1 MCRASPFVRP
11 ESTRDAH
18 VAAPRTEAY
27 NAGEGSRSAG
37 HDGSVGRA
45 ASDRGPPSSVPD
57 SARTEALLA
66 AQKQSLELVVTGA
79 PLGDVLEHLVRSV
92 EDLARGAVVASIML
106 LDDERRL
113 RTGAAPSLPDD
124 YLRAIDGLPADAT
137 LGTCCAAAALGDV
150 VVTPDFA
157 SAPSWCGISHLPL
170 ALGLK
175 GAWSMPIRA
184 RDGSVLGTFGTYFR
198 ECREPTPG
206 ERSVVEVLVRMAAI
220 AVERDRVEAARRAQT
235 EELLRAKEAAEAAN
249 RAKSQFLAVMSHELR
264 TPLSGIVGYADLLA
278 SQIAGPLSDAQ
289 VAQAKRIKSGA
300 WHLASIIDEILTYS
314 RIEAGKETVARER
327 VDVTRLVRESVELLE
342 PFAASRGLALRV
354 DGPTGPVVVETDA
367 GKVRQIVLNLTG
379 NALKFTTRGGVTL
392 SIRRAGA
399 RLFLLVRD
407 TGCGIPAGETEQ
419 IFEPFAQLDQSHTR
433 VAGGTGLGLTVCRRL
448 ARLLGGDVRVRST
461 RLGVGTTFELA
472 LPGGVAVP
480 ARGAYK
486 LRTSSQPVAG

>member
-1 MCRASPFVRP
+1 
-11 ESTRDAH
+11 
-18 VAAPRTEAY
+18 
-27 NAGEGSRSAG
+27 
-37 HDGSVGRA
+37 
-45 ASDRGPPSSVPD
+45 VPD

-79 PLGDVLEHLVRSV
+79 PLGDVLEHLVRTV
-92 EDLARGAVVASIML
+92 EELSGGTVVASIML
-106 LDDERRL
+106 LDGERRL
-113 RTGAAPSLPDD
+113 RNGAAPSLPDD
-124 YLRAIDGLPADAT
+124 YLRAIDGLPADPT
-137 LGTCCAAAALGDV
+137 LGTCCAAAALGDA

-157 SAPSWCGISHLPL
+157 AAPSWCGISHLPL

-206 ERSVVEVLVRMAAI
+206 ESSVVEVLVRTAAI

-264 TPLSGIVGYADLLA
+264 TPLSGIVGYAELLA

-289 VAQAKRIKSGA
+289 VAQAKRIKTGA
-300 WHLASIIDEILTYS
+300 WHLASIIDEILTYA
-314 RIEAGKETVARER
+314 RIEAGKETVVRAR
-327 VDVTRLVRESVELLE
+327 VDVARLVRESVQLLE
-342 PFAASRGLALRV
+342 PFADSRGLTLRV
-354 DGPTGPVVVETDA
+354 DAPAEPIVVETDP

-379 NALKFTTRGGVTL
+379 NALKFTERGSVTL
-392 SIRRAGA
+392 SIRRAGG
-399 RLFLLVRD
+399 RILLLVRD

-419 IFEPFAQLDQSHTR
+419 IFEPFAQVDQSHTR
-433 VAGGTGLGLTVCRRL
+433 AVGGTGLGLTVSRRL

-461 RLGVGTTFELA
+461 RLDVGTTFELA
-472 LPGGVAVP
+472 LPGGVALP
-480 ARGAYK
+480 AGGDYPVHA
-486 LRTSSQPVAG
+486 SSPAVAH